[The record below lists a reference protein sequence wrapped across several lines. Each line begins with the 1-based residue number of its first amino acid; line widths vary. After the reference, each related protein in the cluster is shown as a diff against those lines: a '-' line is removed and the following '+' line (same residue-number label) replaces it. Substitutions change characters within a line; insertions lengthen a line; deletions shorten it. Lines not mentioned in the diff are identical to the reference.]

1 MVGHKGIILEVEDMM
16 GHLQQRLTP
25 RTFQC
30 LGGVEDRYGPLMCWS
45 GSVLRVCVYEHSCG
59 AMVVCVCV
67 CVCIAS
73 HVGRWFL
80 GCMCVYAVDGA
91 LVLWNN

>member
-1 MVGHKGIILEVEDMM
+1 VVGHKGIILEVEDMM

-59 AMVVCVCV
+59 VMVVCVCV
-67 CVCIAS
+67 CVYCQSCGAMVPWM
-73 HVGRWFL
+73 HV
-80 GCMCVYAVDGA
+80 CVCR
-91 LVLWNN
+91 